1 MITHTVYSVRNSD
14 VASVQLLNKGYYL
27 ENNNSVN
34 FADYEFIPK
43 LLTQIEKVIIGK
55 RDVVKMLVAALLSG
69 GHVLIEDVP
78 GTGKTTL
85 AMTLAKA
92 TSLSC
97 RRVQFTPDVMASDIT
112 GFTMYNKE
120 SERFEYRNGLVM
132 SNIFIADEINRTS
145 PKTQS
150 ALLEAM
156 EEKKV
161 TVDGVAHKLPDPFM
175 VIATENEFGYVGTY
189 PLPEAQLDRFLIKL
203 SVGYPTAEDEA
214 MILYRRKNGDPIET
228 VEPVCSADDI
238 TRCISAVRDTHI
250 DAAIYKYIVD
260 IVSATRNHPFV
271 ALGASPRASI
281 ALMRASQSVAF
292 MDGRNYV
299 TPEDVA
305 LMVNYVLPHRIHLTQ
320 EAKVKRVSVE
330 LVISEIMKAVRPPF
344 KSNE

>member
-1 MITHTVYSVRNSD
+1 M
-14 VASVQLLNKGYYL
+14 
-27 ENNNSVN
+27 ENNTNNSSRN
-34 FADYEFIPK
+34 YELVPK
-43 LLTQIEKVIIGK
+43 LFSQVEKVIIGK
-55 RDVVKMLVAALLSG
+55 TNVVKMLIAALLSG

-120 SERFEYRNGLVM
+120 SERFEYRSGLVM

-156 EEKKV
+156 EERKV
-161 TVDGVAHKLPDPFM
+161 TVDGVAHVLPDPFM

-203 SVGYPTAEDEA
+203 SVGYPSAEDEA
-214 MILYRRKNGDPIET
+214 MILYNRKNGDPISN
-228 VEPVCSADDI
+228 VEPVCSAEDI
-238 TRCISAVRDTHI
+238 KNCIAEVSATHI

-260 IVSATRNHPFV
+260 IVAATRKHPFS

-281 ALMRASQSVAF
+281 ALMRAAQSIAF
-292 MDGRNYV
+292 MERRNFV

-305 LMVNYVLPHRIHLTQ
+305 AMVPYVLPHRIHLTQ
-320 EAKVKRVSVE
+320 EAKVKRIEVGF
-330 LVISEIMKAVRPPF
+330 VISEIMKAVRPPF
-344 KSNE
+344 KGNE

>member
-1 MITHTVYSVRNSD
+1 M
-14 VASVQLLNKGYYL
+14 
-27 ENNNSVN
+27 ENNTNNSSRN
-34 FADYEFIPK
+34 YELVPK
-43 LLTQIEKVIIGK
+43 LLSQVEKVIIGK
-55 RDVVKMLVAALLSG
+55 TNVVKMLIAALLSG

-120 SERFEYRNGLVM
+120 SERFEYRSGLVM

-161 TVDGVAHKLPDPFM
+161 TVDGVAHILPDPFM

-203 SVGYPTAEDEA
+203 SVGYPSAEDEA
-214 MILYRRKNGDPIET
+214 MILYNRKNGDPISN
-228 VEPVCSADDI
+228 VEPVCSAEDI
-238 TRCISAVRDTHI
+238 KNCIAEVSATHI

-260 IVSATRNHPFV
+260 IVAATRKHPFS

-281 ALMRASQSVAF
+281 ALMRAAQSIAF
-292 MDGRNYV
+292 MEGRNFV

-305 LMVNYVLPHRIHLTQ
+305 AMVPYVLPHRIHLTQ
-320 EAKVKRVSVE
+320 EAKVKRIEVGF
-330 LVISEIMKAVRPPF
+330 VISEIMKAVRPPF
-344 KSNE
+344 KGNE

>member
-1 MITHTVYSVRNSD
+1 M
-14 VASVQLLNKGYYL
+14 
-27 ENNNSVN
+27 ENNNTTFTN
-34 FADYEFIPK
+34 YEFIPK
-43 LLTQIEKVIIGK
+43 LLEQIEKVIIGK
-55 RDVVKMLVAALLSG
+55 SDVVKMLIAALLSG

-85 AMTLAKA
+85 AMALAKA

-112 GFTMYNKE
+112 GFTMYNRD
-120 SERFEYRNGLVM
+120 SEQFEYRNGLVM
-132 SNIFIADEINRTS
+132 ANIFIADEINRTS

-214 MILYRRKNGDPIET
+214 MILYRRKKGNPMET
-228 VEPVCSADDI
+228 VEPVCSVDDI
-238 TRCISAVRDTHI
+238 KNCIAAVKETHM

-260 IVSATRNHPFV
+260 IVSATRIHPFA

-281 ALMRASQSVAF
+281 ALMRAAQSAAF
-292 MDGRNYV
+292 MNGRNYV
-299 TPEDVA
+299 IPEDVA

-320 EAKVKRVSVE
+320 EAKVKRVSVDH
-330 LVISEIMKAVRPPF
+330 VISEIMKAVRPPF

>member
-1 MITHTVYSVRNSD
+1 MYSVRNSD
-14 VASVQLLNKGYYL
+14 VASVQLLNKGYYM

-161 TVDGVAHKLPDPFM
+161 TVDGVAHKLPNPFM

-203 SVGYPTAEDEA
+203 SVGYPTAED
-214 MILYRRKNGDPIET
+214 
-228 VEPVCSADDI
+228 SADDI

-260 IVSATRNHPFV
+260 IVSATRTHPFV

-281 ALMRASQSVAF
+281 ALMRASQSIAF

-320 EAKVKRVSVE
+320 EAKVKRVSVG

>member
-1 MITHTVYSVRNSD
+1 MDNNISNS
-14 VASVQLLNKGYYL
+14 
-27 ENNNSVN
+27 
-34 FADYEFIPK
+34 FANYEFIPD
-43 LLTQIEKVIIGK
+43 LFEQIEKVIIGK
-55 RDVVKMLVAALLSG
+55 RDVIKMLIAALLSG

-85 AMTLAKA
+85 AMALARA

-120 SERFEYRNGLVM
+120 SERFEYREGLVM

-161 TVDGVAHKLPDPFM
+161 TVDGTPHKLPEPFM

-238 TRCISAVRDTHI
+238 KSCIAAVRETHI

-260 IVSATRNHPFV
+260 IVAATRTHPFA

-281 ALMRASQSVAF
+281 ALMRAAQSTAF

-305 LMVNYVLPHRIHLTQ
+305 IMVNYVLPHRIHLTQ
-320 EAKVKRVSVE
+320 EAKVKRIGVDY
-330 LVISEIMKAVRPPF
+330 VIDEIMKAVKPPF
-344 KSNE
+344 KGNNQ

>member
-1 MITHTVYSVRNSD
+1 MDNNISNS
-14 VASVQLLNKGYYL
+14 
-27 ENNNSVN
+27 
-34 FADYEFIPK
+34 FANYEFIPD
-43 LLTQIEKVIIGK
+43 LFEQIEKVIIGK
-55 RDVVKMLVAALLSG
+55 RDVIKMLIAALLSG

-85 AMTLAKA
+85 AMALARA

-97 RRVQFTPDVMASDIT
+97 SRVQFTPDVMASDIT

-120 SERFEYRNGLVM
+120 SERFEYREGLVM

-161 TVDGVAHKLPDPFM
+161 TVDGTAHKLPEPFM

-238 TRCISAVRDTHI
+238 KSCIAAVRETHI

-260 IVSATRNHPFV
+260 IVAATRTHPFA

-281 ALMRASQSVAF
+281 ALMRAAQSTAF

-305 LMVNYVLPHRIHLTQ
+305 SMVNYVLPHRIHLTQ
-320 EAKVKRVSVE
+320 EAKVKRIGGDY
-330 LVISEIMKAVRPPF
+330 VIDEIMKAVKPPC
-344 KSNE
+344 KGNNQ

>member
-1 MITHTVYSVRNSD
+1 M
-14 VASVQLLNKGYYL
+14 
-27 ENNNSVN
+27 ENNTNNSSRN
-34 FADYEFIPK
+34 YELVPK
-43 LLTQIEKVIIGK
+43 LLSQVEKVIIGK
-55 RDVVKMLVAALLSG
+55 TNVVKMLIAALLSG

-120 SERFEYRNGLVM
+120 SERFEYRSGLVM

-161 TVDGVAHKLPDPFM
+161 TVDGVAHILPDPFM

-203 SVGYPTAEDEA
+203 SVGYPSAEDEA
-214 MILYRRKNGDPIET
+214 MILYNRKNGDPISN
-228 VEPVCSADDI
+228 VEPVCSAEDI
-238 TRCISAVRDTHI
+238 KNCIAEVRATHI

-260 IVSATRNHPFV
+260 IVAATRKHPFS

-281 ALMRASQSVAF
+281 ALMRAAQSIAF
-292 MDGRNYV
+292 MEGRNFV

-305 LMVNYVLPHRIHLTQ
+305 TMVPYVLPHRIHLTQ
-320 EAKVKRVSVE
+320 EAKVKRIEVGF
-330 LVISEIMKAVRPPF
+330 VIGEIMKAVRPPF
-344 KSNE
+344 KGNE

>member
-1 MITHTVYSVRNSD
+1 MDNNISNS
-14 VASVQLLNKGYYL
+14 
-27 ENNNSVN
+27 
-34 FADYEFIPK
+34 FANYEFIPN
-43 LLTQIEKVIIGK
+43 LFEQIEKVIIGK
-55 RDVVKMLVAALLSG
+55 RDVIKMLIAALLSG

-85 AMTLAKA
+85 AMALARA

-120 SERFEYRNGLVM
+120 SERFEYREGLVM

-161 TVDGVAHKLPDPFM
+161 TVDGTAHKLPEPFM

-214 MILYRRKNGDPIET
+214 MILYRRKNGNPIET

-238 TRCISAVRDTHI
+238 KSCIAAVRETHI

-260 IVSATRNHPFV
+260 IVAATRTHPFA

-281 ALMRASQSVAF
+281 ALMRAAQSTAF

-305 LMVNYVLPHRIHLTQ
+305 IMVNYVLPHRIHLTQ
-320 EAKVKRVSVE
+320 EAKVKRIGVDY
-330 LVISEIMKAVRPPF
+330 VIDEIMKAVKPPF
-344 KSNE
+344 KGNNQ

>member
-1 MITHTVYSVRNSD
+1 MDNNISNS
-14 VASVQLLNKGYYL
+14 
-27 ENNNSVN
+27 
-34 FADYEFIPK
+34 FANYEFIPD
-43 LLTQIEKVIIGK
+43 LFEQIEKVIIGK
-55 RDVVKMLVAALLSG
+55 RDVIKMLIAALLSG

-85 AMTLAKA
+85 AMALARA

-120 SERFEYRNGLVM
+120 SERFEYREGLVM

-161 TVDGVAHKLPDPFM
+161 TVDGTAHKLPEPFM

-238 TRCISAVRDTHI
+238 KSCIAAVRETHI

-260 IVSATRNHPFV
+260 IVAATRTHPFA

-281 ALMRASQSVAF
+281 ALMRAAQSTAF
-292 MDGRNYV
+292 MDGRYYV

-305 LMVNYVLPHRIHLTQ
+305 IMVNYVLPHRIHLTQ
-320 EAKVKRVSVE
+320 EAKVKRIGVDY
-330 LVISEIMKAVRPPF
+330 VIDEIMKAVKPPF
-344 KSNE
+344 KGNNQ

>member
-1 MITHTVYSVRNSD
+1 M
-14 VASVQLLNKGYYL
+14 
-27 ENNNSVN
+27 ENNTFNGSRN
-34 FADYEFIPK
+34 YELVPK
-43 LLTQIEKVIIGK
+43 LLSQVEKVIIGK
-55 RDVVKMLVAALLSG
+55 TNVVKMLIAALLSG

-161 TVDGVAHKLPDPFM
+161 TVDGISHILPDPFM

-203 SVGYPTAEDEA
+203 SVGYPSAEDEA
-214 MILYRRKNGDPIET
+214 MILYNRKNGDPINN
-228 VEPVCSADDI
+228 VEPVCSAEDI
-238 TRCISAVRDTHI
+238 KNCIEEVRSIHI

-260 IVSATRNHPFV
+260 IVSATRKHPFS

-281 ALMRASQSVAF
+281 ALMRAAQSLAF
-292 MDGRNYV
+292 MEGRNYV

-305 LMVNYVLPHRIHLTQ
+305 AMVQYVLPHRIHLTQ
-320 EAKVKRVSVE
+320 EAKVKRIEVGF
-330 LVISEIMKAVRPPF
+330 VINEIMKAVKPPF
-344 KSNE
+344 KGNK

>member
-1 MITHTVYSVRNSD
+1 M
-14 VASVQLLNKGYYL
+14 
-27 ENNNSVN
+27 ENNTNNSSRN
-34 FADYEFIPK
+34 YELVPK
-43 LLTQIEKVIIGK
+43 LLSQVEKVIIGK
-55 RDVVKMLVAALLSG
+55 TNVVKMLIAALLSG

-120 SERFEYRNGLVM
+120 SERFEYRSGLVM

-161 TVDGVAHKLPDPFM
+161 TVDGVAHVLPDPFM

-203 SVGYPTAEDEA
+203 SVGYPSAEDEA
-214 MILYRRKNGDPIET
+214 MILYNRKNGDPISN
-228 VEPVCSADDI
+228 VEPVCSAEDI
-238 TRCISAVRDTHI
+238 KNCIAEVRATHI

-260 IVSATRNHPFV
+260 IVAATRKHPFL

-281 ALMRASQSVAF
+281 ALMRAAQSIAF
-292 MDGRNYV
+292 MEGRNFV

-305 LMVNYVLPHRIHLTQ
+305 AMVPYVLPHRIHLTQ
-320 EAKVKRVSVE
+320 EAKVKRIEVGF
-330 LVISEIMKAVRPPF
+330 VISEIMKAVRPPF
-344 KSNE
+344 KGNE

>member
-1 MITHTVYSVRNSD
+1 MDNNISNS
-14 VASVQLLNKGYYL
+14 
-27 ENNNSVN
+27 
-34 FADYEFIPK
+34 FANYEFIPN
-43 LLTQIEKVIIGK
+43 LFEQIEKVIIGK
-55 RDVVKMLVAALLSG
+55 RDVIKMLIAALLSG

-85 AMTLAKA
+85 AMALARA

-120 SERFEYRNGLVM
+120 SERFEYREGLVM

-161 TVDGVAHKLPDPFM
+161 TVDGTAHKLPEPFM

-238 TRCISAVRDTHI
+238 KSCIAAVRETHI

-260 IVSATRNHPFV
+260 IVAATRTHPFA

-281 ALMRASQSVAF
+281 ALMRAAQSTAF

-305 LMVNYVLPHRIHLTQ
+305 IMVNYVLSHRIHLTQ
-320 EAKVKRVSVE
+320 EAKVKRIGVDY
-330 LVISEIMKAVRPPF
+330 VIDEIMKAVKPPF
-344 KSNE
+344 KGNNQ

>member
-1 MITHTVYSVRNSD
+1 MYSVRNSD
-14 VASVQLLNKGYYL
+14 VASVQLLNKGYYM

-34 FADYEFIPK
+34 FADYEFMPK

-145 PKTQS
+145 RKPS
-150 ALLEAM
+150 RLCLR
-156 EEKKV
+156 
-161 TVDGVAHKLPDPFM
+161 LW
-175 VIATENEFGYVGTY
+175 
-189 PLPEAQLDRFLIKL
+189 
-203 SVGYPTAEDEA
+203 
-214 MILYRRKNGDPIET
+214 RR
-228 VEPVCSADDI
+228 
-238 TRCISAVRDTHI
+238 RR
-250 DAAIYKYIVD
+250 
-260 IVSATRNHPFV
+260 
-271 ALGASPRASI
+271 
-281 ALMRASQSVAF
+281 
-292 MDGRNYV
+292 
-299 TPEDVA
+299 
-305 LMVNYVLPHRIHLTQ
+305 
-320 EAKVKRVSVE
+320 
-330 LVISEIMKAVRPPF
+330 
-344 KSNE
+344 

>member
-1 MITHTVYSVRNSD
+1 M
-14 VASVQLLNKGYYL
+14 
-27 ENNNSVN
+27 ENNNTTFTN
-34 FADYEFIPK
+34 YEFIPK
-43 LLTQIEKVIIGK
+43 LLEQIEKVIIGK
-55 RDVVKMLVAALLSG
+55 RDVVKMLIAALLSG

-85 AMTLAKA
+85 AMALAKA

-112 GFTMYNKE
+112 GFTMYNRD
-120 SERFEYRNGLVM
+120 SEQFEYRNGLVM
-132 SNIFIADEINRTS
+132 ANIFIADEINRTS

-214 MILYRRKNGDPIET
+214 MILYRRKNGNPMET
-228 VEPVCSADDI
+228 VEPVCSVDDI
-238 TRCISAVRDTHI
+238 KNCIAAVKETHM

-260 IVSATRNHPFV
+260 IVSATRIHPFA

-281 ALMRASQSVAF
+281 ALMRGAQSAAF
-292 MDGRNYV
+292 MNGRNYV
-299 TPEDVA
+299 IPEDVA

-320 EAKVKRVSVE
+320 EAKVKRVSVDH
-330 LVISEIMKAVRPPF
+330 VISEIMKAVRPPF

>member
-1 MITHTVYSVRNSD
+1 M
-14 VASVQLLNKGYYL
+14 
-27 ENNNSVN
+27 ENNTNNSSKN
-34 FADYEFIPK
+34 YELVPK
-43 LLTQIEKVIIGK
+43 LLSQVEKVIIGK
-55 RDVVKMLVAALLSG
+55 INVVKMLIAALLSG

-120 SERFEYRNGLVM
+120 SERFEYRSGLVM

-161 TVDGVAHKLPDPFM
+161 TVDGVAHILPDPFM

-203 SVGYPTAEDEA
+203 SVGYPSAEDEA
-214 MILYRRKNGDPIET
+214 MILYNRKNGDPISN
-228 VEPVCSADDI
+228 VEPVCSAEDI
-238 TRCISAVRDTHI
+238 KNCIAEVRATHI

-260 IVSATRNHPFV
+260 IVAATRKHPFS

-281 ALMRASQSVAF
+281 ALMRAAQSIAF
-292 MDGRNYV
+292 MEGRNFV

-305 LMVNYVLPHRIHLTQ
+305 AMVPYVLPHRIHLTQ
-320 EAKVKRVSVE
+320 EAKVKRIEVGF
-330 LVISEIMKAVRPPF
+330 VIGEIMKAVRPPF
-344 KSNE
+344 KGNE

>member
-1 MITHTVYSVRNSD
+1 
-14 VASVQLLNKGYYL
+14 
-27 ENNNSVN
+27 
-34 FADYEFIPK
+34 
-43 LLTQIEKVIIGK
+43 
-55 RDVVKMLVAALLSG
+55 
-69 GHVLIEDVP
+69 
-78 GTGKTTL
+78 
-85 AMTLAKA
+85 MTLAKA

-120 SERFEYRNGLVM
+120 SERFEYRSGLVM

-161 TVDGVAHKLPDPFM
+161 TVDGVAHVLPDPFM

-203 SVGYPTAEDEA
+203 SVGYPSAEDEA
-214 MILYRRKNGDPIET
+214 MILYNRKNGDPISN
-228 VEPVCSADDI
+228 VEPVCSAEDI
-238 TRCISAVRDTHI
+238 KNCIAEVRATHI

-260 IVSATRNHPFV
+260 IVAATRKHPFS

-281 ALMRASQSVAF
+281 ALMRAAQSIAF
-292 MDGRNYV
+292 MEGRNFV

-305 LMVNYVLPHRIHLTQ
+305 AMVPYVLPHRIHLTQ
-320 EAKVKRVSVE
+320 EAKVKRIEVGF
-330 LVISEIMKAVRPPF
+330 VISEIMKAVRPPF
-344 KSNE
+344 KGNE

>member
-1 MITHTVYSVRNSD
+1 M
-14 VASVQLLNKGYYL
+14 
-27 ENNNSVN
+27 ENNTNNSSRN
-34 FADYEFIPK
+34 YELVPK
-43 LLTQIEKVIIGK
+43 LLSQVEKVIIGK
-55 RDVVKMLVAALLSG
+55 TNVVKMLIAALLSG

-120 SERFEYRNGLVM
+120 SERFEYRSGLVM

-161 TVDGVAHKLPDPFM
+161 TVDGVAHVLPDPFM

-203 SVGYPTAEDEA
+203 SVGYPSAEDEA
-214 MILYRRKNGDPIET
+214 MILYNRKNGDPISN
-228 VEPVCSADDI
+228 VEPVCSAEDI
-238 TRCISAVRDTHI
+238 KNCIAEVSATHI

-260 IVSATRNHPFV
+260 IVAATRKHPFS

-281 ALMRASQSVAF
+281 ALMCAAQSIAF
-292 MDGRNYV
+292 MEGRNFV

-305 LMVNYVLPHRIHLTQ
+305 AMVPYVLPHRIHLTQ
-320 EAKVKRVSVE
+320 EAKVKRIEVGF
-330 LVISEIMKAVRPPF
+330 VISEIMKAVRPPF
-344 KSNE
+344 KGNE

>member
-1 MITHTVYSVRNSD
+1 M
-14 VASVQLLNKGYYL
+14 
-27 ENNNSVN
+27 ENNTNNSSKN
-34 FADYEFIPK
+34 YELVPK
-43 LLTQIEKVIIGK
+43 LLSQVEKVIIGK
-55 RDVVKMLVAALLSG
+55 TNVVKMLIAALLSG

-112 GFTMYNKE
+112 GFTMFNKE
-120 SERFEYRNGLVM
+120 SERFEYRSGLVM

-156 EEKKV
+156 EERKV
-161 TVDGVAHKLPDPFM
+161 TVDGVAHVLPDPFM

-203 SVGYPTAEDEA
+203 SVGYPSAEDEA
-214 MILYRRKNGDPIET
+214 MILYNRKNGDPISN
-228 VEPVCSADDI
+228 VEPVCSAEDI
-238 TRCISAVRDTHI
+238 KNCIAEVSATHI

-260 IVSATRNHPFV
+260 IVAATRKHPFS

-281 ALMRASQSVAF
+281 ALMRAAQSIAF
-292 MDGRNYV
+292 MEGRNFV

-305 LMVNYVLPHRIHLTQ
+305 AMVPYVLPHRIHLTQ
-320 EAKVKRVSVE
+320 EAKVKRIEVGF
-330 LVISEIMKAVRPPF
+330 VISEIMKAVRPPF
-344 KSNE
+344 KGNE

>member
-1 MITHTVYSVRNSD
+1 M
-14 VASVQLLNKGYYL
+14 
-27 ENNNSVN
+27 ENNTNNSSKN
-34 FADYEFIPK
+34 YELVPK
-43 LLTQIEKVIIGK
+43 LLSQVEKVIIGK
-55 RDVVKMLVAALLSG
+55 TNVVKMLIAALLSG

-120 SERFEYRNGLVM
+120 SERFEYRSGLVM

-156 EEKKV
+156 EERKV
-161 TVDGVAHKLPDPFM
+161 TVDGVAHVLPDPFM

-203 SVGYPTAEDEA
+203 SVGYPSAEDEA
-214 MILYRRKNGDPIET
+214 MILYNRKNGDPISN
-228 VEPVCSADDI
+228 VEPVCSAEDI
-238 TRCISAVRDTHI
+238 KNCIAEVSATHI

-260 IVSATRNHPFV
+260 IVAATRKHPFS

-281 ALMRASQSVAF
+281 ALMRAAQSIAF
-292 MDGRNYV
+292 MERRNFV

-305 LMVNYVLPHRIHLTQ
+305 AMVPYVLPHRIHLTQ
-320 EAKVKRVSVE
+320 EAKVKRIEVGF
-330 LVISEIMKAVRPPF
+330 VISEIMKAVRPPF
-344 KSNE
+344 KGNE

>member
-1 MITHTVYSVRNSD
+1 M
-14 VASVQLLNKGYYL
+14 
-27 ENNNSVN
+27 ENNTNNSSRN
-34 FADYEFIPK
+34 YELVPK
-43 LLTQIEKVIIGK
+43 LLSQVEKVIIGK
-55 RDVVKMLVAALLSG
+55 TNVVKMLIAALLSG

-120 SERFEYRNGLVM
+120 SERFEYRSGLVM

-161 TVDGVAHKLPDPFM
+161 TVDGVAHVLPDPFM

-203 SVGYPTAEDEA
+203 SVGYPSAEDEA
-214 MILYRRKNGDPIET
+214 MILYNRKNGDPISN
-228 VEPVCSADDI
+228 VEPVCSAEDI
-238 TRCISAVRDTHI
+238 KNCIAEVSATHI

-260 IVSATRNHPFV
+260 IVAATRKHPFS

-281 ALMRASQSVAF
+281 ALMRAAQSIAF
-292 MDGRNYV
+292 MEGRNYV

-305 LMVNYVLPHRIHLTQ
+305 AIVPYVLPHRIHLTQ
-320 EAKVKRVSVE
+320 EAKVKRIEVGF
-330 LVISEIMKAVRPPF
+330 VISEIMKAVRPPF
-344 KSNE
+344 KGNE

>member
-1 MITHTVYSVRNSD
+1 M
-14 VASVQLLNKGYYL
+14 
-27 ENNNSVN
+27 ENNTNNSSKN
-34 FADYEFIPK
+34 YELVPK
-43 LLTQIEKVIIGK
+43 LLSQVEKVIIGK
-55 RDVVKMLVAALLSG
+55 TNVVKMLIAALLSG

-120 SERFEYRNGLVM
+120 SERFEYRSGLVM

-156 EEKKV
+156 EERKV
-161 TVDGVAHKLPDPFM
+161 TVDGVAHVLPDPFM

-203 SVGYPTAEDEA
+203 SVGYPSAEDEA
-214 MILYRRKNGDPIET
+214 MILYNRKNGDPISN
-228 VEPVCSADDI
+228 VEPVCSAEDI
-238 TRCISAVRDTHI
+238 KNCIAEVSATHI

-260 IVSATRNHPFV
+260 IVAATRKHPFS

-281 ALMRASQSVAF
+281 ALMRAAQSIAF
-292 MDGRNYV
+292 MEGRNFV

-305 LMVNYVLPHRIHLTQ
+305 AMVPYVLPHRIHLTQ
-320 EAKVKRVSVE
+320 EAKVKRIEVGF
-330 LVISEIMKAVRPPF
+330 VISEIMKAVRPPF
-344 KSNE
+344 KGNE

>member
-1 MITHTVYSVRNSD
+1 M
-14 VASVQLLNKGYYL
+14 
-27 ENNNSVN
+27 ENNNTTFTN
-34 FADYEFIPK
+34 YEFIPK
-43 LLTQIEKVIIGK
+43 LLEQIEKVIIGK
-55 RDVVKMLVAALLSG
+55 SDVVKMLIAALLSG

-85 AMTLAKA
+85 AMALAKA

-112 GFTMYNKE
+112 GFTMYNRD
-120 SERFEYRNGLVM
+120 SEQFEYRNGLVM
-132 SNIFIADEINRTS
+132 ANIFIADEINRTS

-214 MILYRRKNGDPIET
+214 MILYRRKNGNPMET
-228 VEPVCSADDI
+228 VEPVCSVDDI
-238 TRCISAVRDTHI
+238 KNCIAAVKETHM

-260 IVSATRNHPFV
+260 IVSATRIHPFA

-281 ALMRASQSVAF
+281 ALMRAAQSAAF
-292 MDGRNYV
+292 MNGRNYV
-299 TPEDVA
+299 IPEDVA

-320 EAKVKRVSVE
+320 EAKVKRVSVDH
-330 LVISEIMKAVRPPF
+330 VIFEIMKAVRPPF

>member
-1 MITHTVYSVRNSD
+1 M
-14 VASVQLLNKGYYL
+14 
-27 ENNNSVN
+27 ENNTNNSSRN
-34 FADYEFIPK
+34 YELVPK
-43 LLTQIEKVIIGK
+43 LLSQVEKVIIGK
-55 RDVVKMLVAALLSG
+55 TNVVKMLIAALLSG

-161 TVDGVAHKLPDPFM
+161 TVDGISHILPDPFM

-203 SVGYPTAEDEA
+203 SVGYPSAEDEV
-214 MILYRRKNGDPIET
+214 MILYNRKNGDPINN
-228 VEPVCSADDI
+228 VEPVCSAEDI
-238 TRCISAVRDTHI
+238 KNCIEEVRSIHI

-260 IVSATRNHPFV
+260 IVAATRKHPFS

-281 ALMRASQSVAF
+281 ALMRAAQSIAF
-292 MDGRNYV
+292 MEGRNYV

-305 LMVNYVLPHRIHLTQ
+305 AIVPYVLPHRIHLTQ
-320 EAKVKRVSVE
+320 EAKVKRIEVGF
-330 LVISEIMKAVRPPF
+330 VISEIMKAVRPPF
-344 KSNE
+344 KGNE

>member
-1 MITHTVYSVRNSD
+1 MDNYISNS
-14 VASVQLLNKGYYL
+14 
-27 ENNNSVN
+27 
-34 FADYEFIPK
+34 FANYEFIPN
-43 LLTQIEKVIIGK
+43 LFEQIEKVIIGK
-55 RDVVKMLVAALLSG
+55 RDVIKMLIAALLSG

-85 AMTLAKA
+85 AMALARA

-120 SERFEYRNGLVM
+120 SERFEYREGLVM

-161 TVDGVAHKLPDPFM
+161 TVDGTAHKLPEPFM

-238 TRCISAVRDTHI
+238 KSCIAAVRETHI

-260 IVSATRNHPFV
+260 IVAATRTHPFA

-281 ALMRASQSVAF
+281 ALMRAAQSTAF

-305 LMVNYVLPHRIHLTQ
+305 IMVNYVLPHRIHLTQ
-320 EAKVKRVSVE
+320 EAKVKRIGVDY
-330 LVISEIMKAVRPPF
+330 VIDEIMKAVKPPF
-344 KSNE
+344 KGNNQ